1 MEEEEEDEGSWPE
14 QDNKDRQRT
23 KERIAVGI
31 KENILLWWVYLL
43 LVKAS
48 HLGWKVG
55 HPKGL
60 WHARGSTGKAT
71 G

>member
-23 KERIAVGI
+23 KERIVGI

>member
-1 MEEEEEDEGSWPE
+1 MEEEEDEGSWPE

-23 KERIAVGI
+23 KERIVGI